1 MIAFNFFYK
10 ILMFPL
16 YYFFHYNLIFG
27 SIFKNLIKNFKY
39 KQYIFELKNCTF
51 PLPFYSSFI
60 FNTYEL
66 NDRILI
72 EKNLTNKH
80 KCIIIGGGIGFIA
93 VLTYWLTKN
102 KIIIFEINKKII
114 KNLTKNLLN
123 NKTIFKLYSSNL
135 LLSKKY
141 KKKYFYLNKNFLA
154 NSIYRK
160 TKKKII
166 FKNIFY
172 KKIPELKNYNTLI
185 IDGEGVEKHYIQ
197 NINKLK
203 KIKYMFF
210 EFHNDIFNDR
220 RKIELFGILKKNGFN
235 LQDKFINSYYF
246 VKK

>member
-10 ILMFPL
+10 ILIFPL
-16 YYFFHYNLIFG
+16 YYFFHYNILFGLIFKK
-27 SIFKNLIKNFKY
+27 FIKNFNY
-39 KQYIFELKNCTF
+39 KHFRFELKNCSF

-66 NDRILI
+66 NDRILV
-72 EKNLTNKH
+72 ERNLTKKNK
-80 KCIIIGGGIGFIA
+80 CVIIGGGIGFIA
-93 VLTYWLTKN
+93 ALTYWLTKN
-102 KIIIFEINKKII
+102 KVLIFEINKKIL
-114 KNLTKNLLN
+114 KNLRKNLFN
-123 NKTIFKLYSSNL
+123 NKTIFKLYSYNL
-135 LLSKKY
+135 LLNKID

-154 NSIYRK
+154 TSLYRK
-160 TKKKII
+160 TKNKLI

-172 KKIPELKNYNTLI
+172 KKISELKNYNTLI

-210 EFHNDIFNDR
+210 EFHNDIFNET
-220 RKIELFGILKKNGFN
+220 KKSKLFKILKKNGFF

-246 VKK
+246 IKK